1 MYIVLEGADGSGKT
15 SIASRVVE
23 QLIARGKKAVFI
35 SEPLNIEGSLPFRDI
50 LKGTKLDIKTQLLTF
65 YSNRVHIAAIIK
77 KHISEGS
84 IVVSDR
90 SHISSMVY
98 QDGLNNTQL
107 MQDLDAFVG
116 YPTPDHIILLRRN
129 SIKEDCDDE
138 IEKQVDQAEIR
149 TTYDT
154 LAPHLFEYYKPSC
167 VLVHNITNNRCIDYA
182 TKIVL
187 SVCDLD

>member
-15 SIASRVVE
+15 SIAHRVVD
-23 QLIARGKKAVFI
+23 QLVARGKKAVFI
-35 SEPLNIEGSLPFRDI
+35 SEPLDIEGSLPFRSI
-50 LKGTKLDIKTQLLTF
+50 LKGIKLDIKTQLLTF
-65 YSNRVHIAAIIK
+65 YSNRVHLSAIIK

-107 MQDLDAFVG
+107 MRYLDAFVG
-116 YPTPDHIILLRRN
+116 YPTPDHIILLRRS
-129 SIKEDCDDE
+129 SIKEECDDE
-138 IEKQVDQAEIR
+138 IEKQFDQNEIR

-167 VLVHNITNNRCIDYA
+167 VLVHTIANNRCIDHA
-182 TKIVL
+182 TKSVL
-187 SVCDLD
+187 SVCGLD